1 MASASGPESES
12 TRECEPAL
20 PAPDAD
26 GALAPATALRYNDA
40 PWLAAPDGVR
50 LAHPKLPPAT
60 AEAIGIRSLRLAL
73 LSESS
78 EELGMQLHDSAE
90 AFGQHEALTTR
101 LKHILDAYAD
111 GPGVIS
117 ELVQNADDAGATE
130 VRLMLDSNPRGTK
143 SLLGPRLAEWQGP
156 ALVAWNDAVFS
167 PSDFHNIARIGQ
179 DSKIDAPAAAG
190 RFGLGFNAVYHFTD
204 VPSFVSGEYLVMF
217 DPHAT
222 HLPGATPAR
231 PGLKIAFAASP
242 LLSQFP
248 DQFAGYLGTFGC
260 DLTRPY
266 PATMF
271 RFPLRSENA
280 AKASEI
286 KPEAYTADDVR
297 RLFEQF
303 RPRAAQTLLFL
314 KNVRKISVYE
324 RGGETDAGDGS
335 DEPRLLYEASIPA
348 FEDGNDPRATVL
360 RWVAGAAGEVAGAK
374 RRAFFDRLRDVPEA
388 SLPSSVGW
396 MDLTVRSRA
405 TEDEDTERDEHAVF
419 AGQSGSP
426 SGSSPRFRVHRE
438 RWMVCSSLAG
448 GAARALALSD
458 VGTRRGLVPWVGVA
472 ARVPHPDDGPTASRP
487 EIDGRAFCFLPLPA
501 RTGFPVH
508 VNAYFELSS
517 NRRDIWFGE
526 DMSGGGA
533 ARSEWNR
540 ALLEHAVAPAYA
552 RLLARAAVALGSVP
566 AYYALFPVATSA
578 AEPWSLALPPLYA
591 SLARLETLRATD
603 PRSNIARWTAPRSAF
618 FPDPSGDAS
627 PALAAAL
634 RAEGARLIED
644 APADVRAAFA
654 SRAGNSCR
662 FLSPATVR
670 ALLRESRPHPS
681 LDFARERARAVG
693 VLHLGRRS
701 RRRVERG

>member
-1 MASASGPESES
+1 ME
-12 TRECEPAL
+12 R
-20 PAPDAD
+20 
-26 GALAPATALRYNDA
+26 R
-40 PWLAAPDGVR
+40 GV
-50 LAHPKLPPAT
+50 
-60 AEAIGIRSLRLAL
+60 
-73 LSESS
+73 
-78 EELGMQLHDSAE
+78 
-90 AFGQHEALTTR
+90 F
-101 LKHILDAYAD
+101 
-111 GPGVIS
+111 
-117 ELVQNADDAGATE
+117 
-130 VRLMLDSNPRGTK
+130 
-143 SLLGPRLAEWQGP
+143 
-156 ALVAWNDAVFS
+156 

-472 ARVPHPDDGPTASRP
+472 ARVSHT
-487 EIDGRAFCFLPLPA
+487 
-501 RTGFPVH
+501 RT
-508 VNAYFELSS
+508 
-517 NRRDIWFGE
+517 
-526 DMSGGGA
+526 
-533 ARSEWNR
+533 
-540 ALLEHAVAPAYA
+540 
-552 RLLARAAVALGSVP
+552 
-566 AYYALFPVATSA
+566 
-578 AEPWSLALPPLYA
+578 
-591 SLARLETLRATD
+591 
-603 PRSNIARWTAPRSAF
+603 
-618 FPDPSGDAS
+618 
-627 PALAAAL
+627 
-634 RAEGARLIED
+634 
-644 APADVRAAFA
+644 
-654 SRAGNSCR
+654 
-662 FLSPATVR
+662 TVR
-670 ALLRESRPHPS
+670 P
-681 LDFARERARAVG
+681 
-693 VLHLGRRS
+693 
-701 RRRVERG
+701 RRVPKSTVARFVFCPSPRAPVFPCTSTRTSN